1 MGIDNMERGA
11 MKLPRPSDEAKAA
24 FTRLVPDEPAIT
36 LKPMFGQ
43 LSAFV
48 NGNMFCGLFGDEL
61 VVKLPEAD
69 IAAIKKQGGRDFEPM
84 AGHKMG
90 GYVMVPGDWRA
101 KPAPA
106 VALIKK
112 SLAVT
117 RAMPAKAPKSK
128 TSTKKPTAKKR

>member
-1 MGIDNMERGA
+1 MGIGNMERGA
-11 MKLPRPSDEAKAA
+11 MKLPRPSEDAKAA

-48 NGNMFCGLFGDEL
+48 NGNMFCGLFGDAL
-61 VVKLPEAD
+61 VVRLPEAE
-69 IAAIKKQGGRDFEPM
+69 ISAVKKQGGRDFEPM

-101 KPAPA
+101 KSAPA
-106 VALIKK
+106 LALIKR

-117 RAMPAKAPKSK
+117 RAMPPKAPKSK
-128 TSTKKPTAKKR
+128 TSAKKATAKKR

>member
-1 MGIDNMERGA
+1 
-11 MKLPRPSDEAKAA
+11 MKLPRPTEDAKAA
-24 FTRLVPDEPAIT
+24 FTKLVPDEPAIT

-48 NGNMFCGLFGDEL
+48 NGNMFCGLFGDDL
-61 VVKLPEAD
+61 VVRLPEAE
-69 IAAIKKQGGRDFEPM
+69 ITAVKEQGGRDFEPM

-90 GYVMVPGDWRA
+90 GYVMVPGSWRS

-106 VALIKK
+106 VALIKR

-117 RAMPAKAPKSK
+117 RAMPAKKPKSK
-128 TSTKKPTAKKR
+128 TPGKKTTAKKR

>member
-1 MGIDNMERGA
+1 

-48 NGNMFCGLFGDEL
+48 NGNMFCGLFGEEL
-61 VVKLPEAD
+61 VVRLPDTEITAV
-69 IAAIKKQGGRDFEPM
+69 KKQGGRDFEPM

-106 VALIKK
+106 LALIKR
-112 SLAVT
+112 SLALT
-117 RAMPAKAPKSK
+117 RAMPSKAVNKK
-128 TSTKKPTAKKR
+128 TPAKKAGDKKR

>member
-1 MGIDNMERGA
+1 MEADNMERGS
-11 MKLPRPSDEAKAA
+11 MKLPRPTEDAKAA
-24 FTRLVPDEPAIT
+24 FTKLVPDEPAIT

-48 NGNMFCGLFGDEL
+48 NGNMFCGLFGDDL
-61 VVKLPEAD
+61 VVRLPESEITAV
-69 IAAIKKQGGRDFEPM
+69 KKQGGRDFEPM

-106 VALIKK
+106 VALIKR

-117 RAMPAKAPKSK
+117 RAMPAKKPKSQAPG
-128 TSTKKPTAKKR
+128 KKATAKKR

>member
-1 MGIDNMERGA
+1 

-24 FTRLVPDEPAIT
+24 FSRLVPDEPAIT

-61 VVKLPEAD
+61 VVRLPDTEITAV
-69 IAAIKKQGGRDFEPM
+69 KKQGGRDFEPM

-106 VALIKK
+106 LALIKR
-112 SLAVT
+112 SLALT
-117 RAMPAKAPKSK
+117 RAMPSKAANKKTPAKKAA
-128 TSTKKPTAKKR
+128 AKKR